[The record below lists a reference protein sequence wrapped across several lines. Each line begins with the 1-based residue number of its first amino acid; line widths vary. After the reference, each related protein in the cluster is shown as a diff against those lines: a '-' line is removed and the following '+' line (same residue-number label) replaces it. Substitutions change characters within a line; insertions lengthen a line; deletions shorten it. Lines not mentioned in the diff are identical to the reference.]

1 MVAVPAIDPLSTR
14 YLRLALELDQHI
26 AGLVDAYT
34 GPAALREAVQAQP
47 PRAAAGIADELA
59 ALREDVQQSSYPTRR
74 KAYLEV
80 QLVALHTLAR
90 KQAGAAI
97 SYRDEV
103 RACFDIEPQHVDEAQ
118 FEAAHE
124 ELDALLPRTT
134 PAASL
139 NERYAAW
146 RSQYAVPPAVAAQ
159 LIERIAAEARTRTHA
174 MLPLPTGE
182 QAQFALVQDKPWS
195 GYNWYLGQ
203 AQSRVEIN
211 TDLPIYA
218 HSLLDLVCHEAYP
231 GHHTEHALK
240 EQRLYHQQG
249 WGEHAIQLINTP
261 ECVISEGIAMLA
273 ADAIFGEDAYTW
285 AAAELYPLAG
295 IVGNPQHEQQI
306 ATARR
311 HMRAL
316 TANAALL
323 LHEQGAPPAEV
334 VAYLL
339 RYGMGTAAEAEQQVR
354 FISHPLWRTYIF
366 TYYVGRDL
374 LARWLARGNRHER
387 FTTLLTEQLAP
398 GWVEQQVLAEAHAC
412 LRD

>member
-1 MVAVPAIDPLSTR
+1 MSIDAISMR
-14 YLRLALELDQHI
+14 YLRLALELDQHLV
-26 AGLVDAYT
+26 GLVDAYT
-34 GPAALREAVQAQP
+34 GPAALRDAVQAQP
-47 PRAAAGIADELA
+47 PRPAAVIATELA
-59 ALREDVQQSSYPTRR
+59 TLRDEVQQSSYPAPR
-74 KAYLEV
+74 KAYLAA
-80 QLVALHTLAR
+80 QLGALATLAR
-90 KQAGAAI
+90 KQAGDPI

-103 RACFDIEPQHVDEAQ
+103 RACFDIEPQHVAEDL
-118 FEAAHE
+118 FEAALE

-139 NERYAAW
+139 NERYDAW
-146 RSQYAVPPAVAAQ
+146 RSQYAVSPPVAAQ
-159 LIERIAAEARTRTHA
+159 LIERIAAEARTRTA
-174 MLPLPTGE
+174 ALLPLPAGE
-182 QAQFALVQDKPWS
+182 GVQFALVDDKPWS

-240 EQRLYHQQG
+240 EQRLYHGLG

-273 ADAIFGEDAYTW
+273 ADMIFGDAAGAW

-295 IVGNPQHEQQI
+295 IVGDPQQEQQI

-311 HMRAL
+311 HLRAVA
-316 TANAALL
+316 ANAALL
-323 LHEQGAPPAEV
+323 LHEQGAHEQEV
-334 VAYLL
+334 LAYLQ
-339 RYGMGTAAEAEQQVR
+339 RYGMGTAAEARQRLR

-374 LARWLARGNRHER
+374 LARWLARGNRQAR
-387 FTTLLTEQLAP
+387 FALLLTEQIAP
-398 GWVEQQVLAEAHAC
+398 AWVEQQVLAEAGAC